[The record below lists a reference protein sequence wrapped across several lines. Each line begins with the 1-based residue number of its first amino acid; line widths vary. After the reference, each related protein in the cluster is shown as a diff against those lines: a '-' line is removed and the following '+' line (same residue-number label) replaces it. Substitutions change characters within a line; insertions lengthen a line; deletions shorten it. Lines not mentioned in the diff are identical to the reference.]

1 MLASHQLFL
10 DAIAQKRRVSIRFIH
25 PKEKRELTCICAAL
39 DFGPLRG
46 SQDTR
51 DRYQL
56 WNLEGKKRPLN
67 IPLLAE
73 EILEM
78 QLLEDTFDPAE
89 IITWAFKPGC
99 WSVARE
105 WGTFS

>member
-1 MLASHQLFL
+1 MTVDHQMFL

-25 PKEKRELTCICAAL
+25 PKEKREQSCICAAL

-46 SQDTR
+46 SSDKL

-56 WNLEGKKRPLN
+56 WNLEGRKRPFNLA
-67 IPLLAE
+67 LLPD

-78 QLLEDTFDPAE
+78 KLLEDTFSPAE
-89 IITWAFKPGC
+89 IISWVFKPGC
-99 WSVARE
+99 WSVPRD
-105 WGTFS
+105 WGSFS